1 MAELHE
7 LGVAAAAK
15 AIHDGEVTAEHL
27 VGTFLD
33 RNAAHVYLNAFVSVD
48 ADASLEAA
56 RKVDD
61 ARRNGAALGPLAGV
75 PLGVKD
81 NIDVVGQ
88 ECCAG
93 TPGLSGHR
101 PKKDAPVAAA
111 LRNAGAIFLGRTG
124 MHELAFGITNNNT
137 FSGAIRNPYD
147 PLMIPGGSSGGAGA
161 SCAARLTPGGI
172 GTDTGGSVRVPAAL
186 CGIASLRPSAGRWPA
201 RRIVP
206 ISSTR
211 DTPGPMARCVA
222 DLELM
227 DRVVTGVTDMLVARP
242 LGGLRLGVPRGYF
255 WEDLDRETERVCQQ
269 ALTVLEAA
277 GVTLVE
283 ADVADLAALNA
294 AASII
299 AFYEPGRDIVAYL
312 EESGA
317 SARFADIVEKAAS
330 PDVQGIMRFI
340 SDPATMVPPALY
352 REAMDVH
359 RPRLIKAYRDHF
371 AVHGIDALVFPTTPL
386 PARPIGEDI
395 DVELNGRRV
404 PTFQTFIRNTDPGS
418 GAGLPGINLPIGLTG
433 QGLPVGLALDGL
445 PGGDRALLSI
455 AAAIEALFPALPA
468 PKLDPAVVKYTDD
481 KQ

>member
-15 AIHDGEVTAEHL
+15 AVRDGEVTAEHL

-33 RNAAHVYLNAFVSVD
+33 RNTAYAHLNAFMSIDAETALDTAREVD
-48 ADASLEAA
+48 SS
-56 RKVDD
+56 
-61 ARRNGAALGPLAGV
+61 RRRGEALGPLAGV
-75 PLGVKD
+75 PLGMKD
-81 NIDVVGQ
+81 NIDIAGQ

-111 LRNAGAIFLGRTG
+111 LRHAGAVFLGRTG
-124 MHELAFGITNNNT
+124 MHELAFGITNNNL

-186 CGIASLRPSAGRWPA
+186 CGIASLRPTAGRWPGS
-201 RRIVP
+201 RIVP

-222 DLELM
+222 DLELI
-227 DRVVTGVTDMLVARP
+227 DRVVTGATGVLATRP
-242 LGGLRLGVPRGYF
+242 LNGLRLGLPVGYF
-255 WEDLDRETERVCQQ
+255 WEDLDPETERICRH
-269 ALTVLEAA
+269 ALELLEDA
-277 GVTLVE
+277 GVSLIE

-294 AASII
+294 AASNII

-317 SARFADIVEKAAS
+317 SARFDDIVEKAAS
-330 PDVQGIMRFI
+330 PDVQGIMRLL
-340 SDPATMVPPALY
+340 SDPATMVPEALY

-371 AVHGIDALVFPTTPL
+371 AAHGVDALVFPTTPL
-386 PARPIGEDI
+386 PASPIGEDV

-404 PTFQTFIRNTDPGS
+404 PTFPTFIRNTDPGS
-418 GAGLPGINLPIGLTG
+418 VAGLPGINLPAGLTR

-445 PGGDRALLSI
+445 PGTDRALLSI
-455 AAAIEALFPALPA
+455 TASIEALFPAFPA
-468 PKLDPAVVKYTDD
+468 PVLKSAIIERA
-481 KQ
+481 

>member
-15 AIHDGEVTAEHL
+15 AIRDGEVSAEHL
-27 VGTFLD
+27 VETFLD
-33 RNAAHVYLNAFVSVD
+33 RGATYTYLNAFVSLD
-48 ADASLEAA
+48 ADASLQAA
-56 RKVDD
+56 RAVDQ
-61 ARRNGAALGPLAGV
+61 ARHGGEALGPLAGV
-75 PLGVKD
+75 PLGIKD
-81 NIDVVGQ
+81 NIDIAGQ

-93 TPGLSGHR
+93 TPSLAGHR

-111 LRNAGAIFLGRTG
+111 LRNTGAIFLGRTG
-124 MHELAFGITNNNT
+124 MHELAFGITNNNA

-227 DRVVTGVTDMLVARP
+227 DRVVTGSADISADRSLD
-242 LGGLRLGVPRGYF
+242 GLRLGVPRGYF
-255 WEDLDRETERVCQQ
+255 WDDLDPETERVCLQ
-269 ALTVLEAA
+269 ALTLLKAA

-294 AASII
+294 AASNII

-312 EESGA
+312 AESGA
-317 SARFADIVEKAAS
+317 AVQFDDIVGKAAS
-330 PDVQGIMRFI
+330 PDVQGIMRLL
-340 SDPATMVPPALY
+340 SDPATMVPRAVY
-352 REAMDVH
+352 QEAMDVH
-359 RPRLIKAYRDHF
+359 RPRLIQAYRDHF
-371 AVHGIDALVFPTTPL
+371 RVHGIDALVFPTTPL
-386 PARPIGEDI
+386 PARPIGEDV

-418 GAGLPGINLPIGLTG
+418 VAGLPGISLPVGLTDR
-433 QGLPVGLALDGL
+433 GLPVGLALDGL
-445 PGGDRALLSI
+445 PGTDRVLLAI
-455 AAAIEALFPALPA
+455 AASIETLFPALPA
-468 PKLDPAVVKYTDD
+468 PMLKSATKYA
-481 KQ
+481 

>member
-15 AIHDGEVTAEHL
+15 AVRDGEITAEHL

-33 RNAAHVYLNAFVSVD
+33 RNTAYAHLNAFVSID
-48 ADASLEAA
+48 AEAA
-56 RKVDD
+56 LDTARAVDSL
-61 ARRNGAALGPLAGV
+61 RRRGEALGPLAGV
-75 PLGVKD
+75 PLSMKD
-81 NIDVVGQ
+81 NIDIAGQ

-111 LRNAGAIFLGRTG
+111 LRGAGAIFLGRTG
-124 MHELAFGITNNNT
+124 MHELAFGITNNNA

-147 PLMIPGGSSGGAGA
+147 SLMIPGGSSGGAGA

-186 CGIASLRPSAGRWPA
+186 CGIASLRPTAGRWPA
-201 RRIVP
+201 SRIVP

-227 DRVVTGVTDMLVARP
+227 DRIVTGSTDKLARRP
-242 LGGLRLGVPRGYF
+242 LDGLRLGVPRGYF
-255 WEDLDRETERVCQQ
+255 WEDLDPETERVCLE
-269 ALTVLEAA
+269 ALSLLKAA

-283 ADVADLAALNA
+283 ADVANLAALNA
-294 AASII
+294 AASNII
-299 AFYEPGRDIVAYL
+299 AFYEPGRDIAAYL

-317 SARFADIVEKAAS
+317 SACFADIVEKAAS
-330 PDVQGIMRFI
+330 PDVQGIMRLI
-340 SDPATMVPPALY
+340 SDPATMVPEALY

-359 RPRLIKAYRDHF
+359 RPRLIQAYHDHF
-371 AVHGIDALVFPTTPL
+371 TAHGIDALAFPTTPL
-386 PARPIGEDI
+386 PARPIGEDV

-418 GAGLPGINLPIGLTG
+418 VAGLPGINLPVGLTT

-445 PGGDRALLSI
+445 PGTDRALLSI
-455 AAAIEALFPALPA
+455 AVSIEALFPAFPA
-468 PKLDPAVVKYTDD
+468 PVLDRATVGHA
-481 KQ
+481 

>member
-7 LGVAAAAK
+7 LGVAAAAE
-15 AIHDGEVTAEHL
+15 AIRNGEVSAERL
-27 VGTFLD
+27 VQTFLD
-33 RNAAHVYLNAFVSVD
+33 RGAAHVHLNAFVSID
-48 ADASLEAA
+48 AEASLEAA
-56 RKVDD
+56 HMVDR
-61 ARRNGAALGPLAGV
+61 ARRGGEVLGPLAGV
-75 PLGVKD
+75 PLGMKD
-81 NIDVVGQ
+81 NIDIAGQ

-93 TPGLSGHR
+93 TPGLAGHR

-111 LRNAGAIFLGRTG
+111 LRDAGAVFLGRTG
-124 MHELAFGITNNNT
+124 MHELAFGITNNNA

-201 RRIVP
+201 GRIVP

-227 DRVVTGVTDMLVARP
+227 DRIVTGNTGVQDARP
-242 LGGLRLGVPRGYF
+242 LDGVRLGVPRGYF
-255 WEDLDRETERVCQQ
+255 WEDLDPETERICLQTLAQ
-269 ALTVLEAA
+269 LKAA

-283 ADVADLAALNA
+283 SDVADLAALNA

-312 EESGA
+312 AESGA
-317 SARFADIVEKAAS
+317 SVSFDDIVGKAAS
-330 PDVQGIMRFI
+330 PDVQGIMRLI
-340 SDPATMVPPALY
+340 SDPATMVPEALY

-359 RPRLIKAYRDHF
+359 RPRLIKAYKDHF
-371 AVHGIDALVFPTTPL
+371 AGHGIDALVFPTTPL
-386 PARPIGEDI
+386 PARPIGEDV

-418 GAGLPGINLPIGLTG
+418 VAGLPGINLPVGLTER
-433 QGLPVGLALDGL
+433 GLPVGLALDGL
-445 PGGDRALLSI
+445 PGTDRALLSI
-455 AAAIEALFPALPA
+455 AAAFEALLPALPA
-468 PKLDPAVVKYTDD
+468 PTLNRAAIERV
-481 KQ
+481 